1 MGYFV
6 WCTYMWVSPRKQ
18 WHINAAPILWP
29 PDAKKWLIGKD
40 PDAGKHWRQKRVT
53 EAEMVGWHHRFN
65 GHELGQTLG
74 DGEGQGGL
82 AYCCPWGCRESD
94 TTWRVNS
101 NNLYVC
107 MCVYVYGLWVCFSD
121 GIMTDTAA
129 LYVTLVLRL
138 ELMDFDLVLFLLK
151 CILHFG

>member
-1 MGYFV
+1 
-6 WCTYMWVSPRKQ
+6 
-18 WHINAAPILWP
+18 
-29 PDAKKWLIGKD
+29 
-40 PDAGKHWRQKRVT
+40 
-53 EAEMVGWHHRFN
+53 MVGWHHRFN
-65 GHELGQTLG
+65 GRELGQTLG

-94 TTWRVNS
+94 TTWRLNS

-107 MCVYVYGLWVCFSD
+107 MCVYVYGLWLCFSD